1 LRVPVQFRH
10 LLCVLVLCAPAC
22 GSTPMP
28 PTPTDDPE
36 ITCPPPVTAQSVDGV
51 TLPVTYPPATVV
63 GGMTPVA
70 TQCVPASPGDFPI
83 GSTVV
88 TCTATDA
95 RSHTDSCTF
104 SVTVTPPPQIGA
116 TRFVAFGDSMTEGKL
131 ALFGPLTVG
140 DPGSPVGYVYKLKGL
155 LEGRYTAQQFSL
167 TDEGLGGE
175 TTAQGRDRL
184 PGVLSRDQPEVLL
197 LLEGVNDL
205 NAGRDAAIPGVV
217 SNLRSM
223 IRTARSSGV
232 VVLIGTLLPERPGGF
247 RAAAPASI
255 VPANDQI
262 RPMALAEGAIVVE
275 LYQAFEGRTETHL
288 GADGLHPNDAGYTL
302 MAETFFDA
310 VRARFETPSIVPTFT
325 QRHR

>member
-1 LRVPVQFRH
+1 
-10 LLCVLVLCAPAC
+10 
-22 GSTPMP
+22 MP
-28 PTPTDDPE
+28 PTPTADPE
-36 ITCPPPVTAQSVDGV
+36 ITCPPAVTAQSIDGV
-51 TLPVTYPPATVV
+51 TLPVSYPAATVV

-70 TQCVPASPGDFPI
+70 TQCVPASDDNFPI

-95 RSHTDSCTF
+95 RSRTDSCTF
-104 SVTVTPPPQIGA
+104 SVTVEPPPRIGA

-131 ALFGPLTVG
+131 ALFGPSAIG
-140 DPGSPVGYVYKLKGL
+140 DPGPPVGYVFKLKAL

-175 TTAQGRDRL
+175 ITAFGRDRL
-184 PGVLSRDQPEVLL
+184 SGVLMRDQPEVLL

-205 NAGRDAAIPGVV
+205 NGGRDAAIPGLV

-223 IRTARSSGV
+223 IRMARSSGV

-255 VPANDQI
+255 VPANNQI
-262 RPMALAEGAIVVE
+262 RPMALAEGAILVD
-275 LYQAFEGRTETHL
+275 LYQAFEGRTETHI
-288 GADGLHPNDAGYTL
+288 GPDGLHPTDAGYTL

-310 VRARFETPSIVPTFT
+310 VRARFETPPIVPTFT
-325 QRHR
+325 RRRR

>member
-1 LRVPVQFRH
+1 MRVPVQFRH
-10 LLCVLVLCAPAC
+10 LLWVLVLCAPAC
-22 GSTPMP
+22 HRTPTQ
-28 PTPTDDPE
+28 PTPAADPE
-36 ITCPPPVTAQSVDGV
+36 ITCPPAVTAQSVGGV

-70 TQCVPASPGDFPI
+70 TQCVPASAGDFPI

-95 RSHTDSCTF
+95 RSRTDSCTF
-104 SVTVTPPPQIGA
+104 SVTVTAPPRIGA

-131 ALFGPLTVG
+131 ALFGPLTIG
-140 DPGSPVGYVYKLKGL
+140 DPGPAVGYVYKLKAL
-155 LEGRYTAQQFSL
+155 LEGRYTAQQFSV

-175 TTAQGRDRL
+175 TTAAGRDRL
-184 PGVLSRDQPEVLL
+184 PGVLIRDQPEVLL

-217 SNLRSM
+217 SNLRAM
-223 IRTARSSGV
+223 IRTARSSGI

-247 RAAAPASI
+247 RALAPGSI
-255 VPANDQI
+255 VPANNQI
-262 RPMALAEGAIVVE
+262 RLMAAAEGAILVD
-275 LYQAFEGRTETHL
+275 LYQAFEGRTETHI

-302 MAETFFDA
+302 MADTFFAA
-310 VRARFETPSIVPTFT
+310 VKARFETPPIVPTST
-325 QRHR
+325 QRHP